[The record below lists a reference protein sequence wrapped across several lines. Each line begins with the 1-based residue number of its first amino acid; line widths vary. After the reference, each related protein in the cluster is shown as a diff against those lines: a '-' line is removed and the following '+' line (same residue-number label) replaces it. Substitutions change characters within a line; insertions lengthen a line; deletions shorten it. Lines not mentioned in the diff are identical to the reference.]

1 MNPNY
6 FVTKRRVVKSPH
18 SAISQDLELEPSIR
32 EPNASAK
39 KRDQF
44 KRGLH
49 HQSMCSFKELRD
61 AKKKQKD
68 LANLNSVITR
78 SVSRIN
84 EIVQTSSLV
93 DLMQGG
99 RGEVIRRRAS
109 NSRDASHSRD
119 GGRARC

>member
-1 MNPNY
+1 
-6 FVTKRRVVKSPH
+6 
-18 SAISQDLELEPSIR
+18 
-32 EPNASAK
+32 
-39 KRDQF
+39 
-44 KRGLH
+44 
-49 HQSMCSFKELRD
+49 MCSFKELRN

-99 RGEVIRRRAS
+99 RGELKRRRAS
-109 NSRDASHSRD
+109 NERDASNSRD

>member
-1 MNPNY
+1 
-6 FVTKRRVVKSPH
+6 
-18 SAISQDLELEPSIR
+18 
-32 EPNASAK
+32 
-39 KRDQF
+39 
-44 KRGLH
+44 
-49 HQSMCSFKELRD
+49 MCSFKELRD

-99 RGEVIRRRAS
+99 RGEIIRQRAAS
-109 NSRDASHSRD
+109 NSRDVSRD